1 MGLKKI
7 TVERMLAAW
16 HRGYDAGLAAGMQ
29 QAQLRDETLVAARQQ
44 ERALMETQHGSSG
57 VDDTDGD

>member
-7 TVERMLAAW
+7 TMDRMLAAW

-29 QAQLRDETLVAARQQ
+29 QARLRDETLVAARQD
-44 ERALMETQHGSSG
+44 ECDLMETPHGSSG
-57 VDDTDGD
+57 ADDTDAD